1 MSSNLLK
8 LPPEILEEIISAAV
22 PVGADR
28 YWTSI
33 SVPPKAVTDWFINW
47 KETCIAIRSTCK
59 LFSEFQALKKALFH
73 TFNWLPT
80 PTTLNRL
87 DSITAHFPE
96 LVQTMTFHPPLFG
109 YGTASPGPEGVR
121 RGVESDPDCDEE
133 IWEELADAMQ
143 VAHRI

>member
-1 MSSNLLK
+1 MTSNLLK

-87 DSITAHFPE
+87 DSITDHFPG

-109 YGTASPGPEGVR
+109 YGTVNPGPEGIR
-121 RGVESDPDCDEE
+121 FRSNPGQDCDEE
-133 IWEELADAMQ
+133 TCEELADAMQ
-143 VAHRI
+143 VPHHT